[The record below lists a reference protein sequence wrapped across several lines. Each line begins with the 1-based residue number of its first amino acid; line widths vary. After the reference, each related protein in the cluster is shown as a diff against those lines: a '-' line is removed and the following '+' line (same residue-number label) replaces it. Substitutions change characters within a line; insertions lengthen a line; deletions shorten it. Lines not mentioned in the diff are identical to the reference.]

1 MTRYVTVVNF
11 VCLFLCFLFVFFL
24 FFFVFVCLS
33 SLSVFCF
40 LFVAMSVLTLSL
52 FDFSL
57 YNLCVINGSG
67 KIYFN
72 RLFWSWMNFDIANKI
87 TILIYVQNVII

>member
-11 VCLFLCFLFVFFL
+11 FVCLFVCLFVLFVF
-24 FFFVFVCLS
+24 CLS
-33 SLSVFCF
+33 VLVCMFFRF

-72 RLFWSWMNFDIANKI
+72 RLFWSWMNFDIAKKI
-87 TILIYVQNVII
+87 TI